1 MTTPHDAQRAAFETR
16 EPTRAERVVRDHH
29 DRIASWTPD
38 HGIDPGD
45 SHDKGESFCVGEA
58 A

>member
-1 MTTPHDAQRAAFETR
+1 MTTPDNARSPR
-16 EPTRAERVVRDHH
+16 PGPTRGARDVYDHH
-29 DRIASWTPD
+29 ELVASWTPD